1 MARIREWT
9 HVTGVVTAAPLDA
22 LAGDPATLDLRANGP
37 WLPKPGPAIAES
49 VLASPGQSVP
59 QSWNPALYDQ
69 LRGDVTVHN
78 VNWKS
83 DALAIHVEISQAVL
97 HFGYGQLLWD
107 PVVFTFGPVKGTA
120 SLRVLL
126 TCPADQPCPPQL
138 DLQFAELDAGK
149 LQTALLG
156 AEKQDTL
163 LSTLI
168 ARLTTTQPL
177 IWPRVDSNVSAD
189 SLLLGPFKLQN
200 AAAKLHILPGGA
212 ELESF
217 DGALLG
223 GQLSLTGKVTNG
235 PRPAYELE
243 GKFDKLQAPA
253 VCELLALECTGGELD
268 GSGKINLAG
277 YADKDLA
284 SSADGTLHFDW
295 NRGSI
300 ARDSDLQIPE
310 ALARFDRFT
319 ADAVIAGGA
328 ITVKQNQLRQGR
340 RKSAINV
347 AVTFGDP
354 PKVSF
359 AAPKLPLSAKR

>member
-1 MARIREWT
+1 M
-9 HVTGVVTAAPLDA
+9 
-22 LAGDPATLDLRANGP
+22 
-37 WLPKPGPAIAES
+37 
-49 VLASPGQSVP
+49 
-59 QSWNPALYDQ
+59 
-69 LRGDVTVHN
+69 
-78 VNWKS
+78 
-83 DALAIHVEISQAVL
+83 
-97 HFGYGQLLWD
+97 
-107 PVVFTFGPVKGTA
+107 
-120 SLRVLL
+120 
-126 TCPADQPCPPQL
+126 
-138 DLQFAELDAGK
+138 
-149 LQTALLG
+149 
-156 AEKQDTL
+156 
-163 LSTLI
+163 
-168 ARLTTTQPL
+168 
-177 IWPRVDSNVSAD
+177 
-189 SLLLGPFKLQN
+189 
-200 AAAKLHILPGGA
+200 HILPGGA

-268 GSGKINLAG
+268 GSGKINLTG
-277 YADKDLA
+277 YADRDLA

-300 ARDSDLQIPE
+300 AEDSDLQIPE